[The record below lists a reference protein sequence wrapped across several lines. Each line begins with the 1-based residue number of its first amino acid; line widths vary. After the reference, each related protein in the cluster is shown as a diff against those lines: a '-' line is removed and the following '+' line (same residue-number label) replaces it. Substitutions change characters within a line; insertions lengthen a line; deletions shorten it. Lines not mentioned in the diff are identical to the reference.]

1 MTCVQNRVISVN
13 PEATTYNI
21 DERRQ
26 KDNDDGEDAH
36 QGAVQPGLHDPFGKS
51 LQRDWEKLGTTS
63 RKISIMNGF
72 DEPFPDGESARSSWS
87 NQNKTKKTHAKTAV
101 DSGDKHDGHE
111 DDEATDEEA
120 HYHIGTTGRKH
131 GVIKYTRGTPQTAD
145 AHPPPPVSHL
155 SHLIHHLPSL

>member
-1 MTCVQNRVISVN
+1 MTDGHVLKTDVKFSHDAGPQVRAATRELQVGGVVVGSSVQRQEREQRSGLMTFVQNRVISVN

-36 QGAVQPGLHDPFGKS
+36 QGAVQPGLDDPFGKC

-72 DEPFPDGESARSSWS
+72 DGPFPGGKSARSSW
-87 NQNKTKKTHAKTAV
+87 
-101 DSGDKHDGHE
+101 
-111 DDEATDEEA
+111 
-120 HYHIGTTGRKH
+120 
-131 GVIKYTRGTPQTAD
+131 
-145 AHPPPPVSHL
+145 
-155 SHLIHHLPSL
+155 